1 MLNPAWNPRH
11 WGFIIDGVSVC
22 VCVCLCV
29 CVHRRGPQNDEI
41 RITRTQTLGV
51 GPFTHSALNAKVLNS
66 SQSQVNGWSN
76 YDSLKVAKCL
86 VN

>member
-22 VCVCLCV
+22 VCVCV

-41 RITRTQTLGV
+41 RITRKQTLSV
-51 GPFTHSALNAKVLNS
+51 GLFTHSALNVKVLNS
-66 SQSQVNGWSN
+66 SQSGVNGWSN